1 MMLRAIADTHA
12 VIWYIFD
19 DKRLSDIA
27 RSTIEQAAAD
37 GDQIGFSSMT
47 LAEIIYLSERGRI
60 HSDTLGR
67 LLRAT
72 DLANSVLVDVAFDRL
87 VAVAMQQIDSTAVP
101 ELPDRVIAATAA
113 LHAVPIISRDHQIT
127 ASGVVVIW

>member
-1 MMLRAIADTHA
+1 MLRAIADTHA

-19 DKRLSDIA
+19 DKRLSDTA
-27 RSTIEQAAAD
+27 RSAIETAAAV

-60 HSDTLGR
+60 HPDTLGR

-72 DLANSVLVDVAFDRL
+72 EQVNSVLVDVAFDRP
-87 VAVAMQQIDSTAVP
+87 VAMAMQQIDPAAVP
-101 ELPDRVIAATAA
+101 ELPDRVIAATAISYQ
-113 LHAVPIISRDHQIT
+113 VPIVSKDHQIT
-127 ASGVVVIW
+127 ASGVAVIW

>member
-1 MMLRAIADTHA
+1 MLRAIADTHA

-19 DKRLSDIA
+19 DKRLSDAA
-27 RSTIEQAAAD
+27 RSAIESAAVD

-60 HSDTLGR
+60 HPDTLGR

-72 DLANSVLVDVAFDRL
+72 GQVNSMLVDVAFDRS
-87 VAVAMQQIDSTAVP
+87 VAVAMQQIAPAIVP
-101 ELPDRVIAATAA
+101 ELPDRVIAATAT
-113 LHAVPIISRDHQIT
+113 LYQIPLISKDHRIT
-127 ASGVVVIW
+127 ASGIAVIW